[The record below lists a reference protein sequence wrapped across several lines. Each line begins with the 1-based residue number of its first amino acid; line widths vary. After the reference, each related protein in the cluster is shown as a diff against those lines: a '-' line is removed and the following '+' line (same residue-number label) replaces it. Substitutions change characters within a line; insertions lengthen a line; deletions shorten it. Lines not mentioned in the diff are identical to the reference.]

1 LPFEA
6 LTPKPHFSGA
16 DLNSVL
22 SSLNLWATHELQIDY
37 TRHDTVFNSDAVKY
51 AEFEPRTWRLTFP
64 KTSASPKPT
73 V

>member
-22 SSLNLWATHELQIDY
+22 SSLNLWATHELQIDN
-37 TRHDTVFNSDAVKY
+37 TRHDTVFNSRAAQSLK
-51 AEFEPRTWRLTFP
+51 FEPR
-64 KTSASPKPT
+64 